1 MQRRNFLKC
10 LSGGGLGLAGLAMAG
25 RLQTKTPPAS
35 RKNTVT
41 PRGSAENLIMVFLQ
55 GGPSHVDT
63 FDLKTGS
70 WTPSDFGAG
79 TFGNLFL
86 PAGLF
91 PNLSQQTDK
100 FSLLRCL
107 SHNEAVHARA
117 SYLTE
122 TAHTFNPVFSKEQ
135 PHIGS
140 LIGYELA
147 GSRRESDILPPFVA
161 VNSLVQGPGML
172 PSTYAAF
179 GYSAEIGVPG
189 LEHPDGEALFRQR
202 YESLMR
208 TDGAN
213 RTAAA
218 SGHAINDYHNFYQLG
233 EGMMYQA
240 DVEDAFTM
248 SEAELARYGENNLG
262 IGCGVAVK
270 LLAKDRGTRVVNIT
284 SNGWDS
290 HYDIYTGGQG
300 QASIY
305 DLCNPLD
312 QALAAMFEDLAATP
326 GKRGGSLLDETM
338 VVVTGE
344 FGRTPGAL
352 TRNAGRDH
360 YPYAYAALV
369 AGGGIVPNQ
378 AFGATDSEGWYVTDR
393 FWSQNRDI
401 SIHDLIATIY
411 SSMGIDWT
419 KEITDTPSGRAFEYL
434 PKVDGDAAY
443 YKDIVEMF
451 G

>member
-1 MQRRNFLKC
+1 MERRNFLKW
-10 LSGGGLGLAGLAMAG
+10 LGGGSLSLAGLAMAG
-25 RLQTKTPPAS
+25 RLQSGRAITRSKAD
-35 RKNTVT
+35 VT
-41 PRGSAENLIMVFLQ
+41 PRGSAENLIMVTLQ

-63 FDLKTGS
+63 FDLKTGA
-70 WTPSDFGAG
+70 WTPSDFEAG
-79 TFGNLFL
+79 TFGNLYL
-86 PAGLF
+86 AGALF
-91 PNLSQQTDK
+91 PNLSAHTDK

-107 SHNEAVHARA
+107 SHNEAVHQRA

-122 TAHTFNPVFSKEQ
+122 TAHTFNPVFAKEV

-140 LIGYELA
+140 LISYELA
-147 GSRRESDILPPFVA
+147 ASRKDTDLLPPFVA
-161 VNSLVQGPGML
+161 VNGQVQGPGML
-172 PSTYAAF
+172 PSTYSAF
-179 GYSAEIGVPG
+179 GFSAEIGVPG
-189 LEHPDGEALFRQR
+189 LLHPDGEDLFRKR

-208 TDGAN
+208 FDAQNRASAAN
-213 RTAAA
+213 GYT
-218 SGHAINDYHNFYQLG
+218 INDYHNFYDLG
-233 EGMMYQA
+233 QRMMYQPE
-240 DVEDAFTM
+240 VEAAFEM
-248 SEAELARYGENNLG
+248 SEAELTRYGNNNLG
-262 IGCGVAVK
+262 IGCGVA
-270 LLAKDRGTRVVNIT
+270 AKMLGLNAGARVVQIT

-305 DLCNPLD
+305 NLCQPLD
-312 QALAAMFEDLAATP
+312 QALAAMFEDLAAAP

-344 FGRTPGAL
+344 FGRTPGNL
-352 TRNAGRDH
+352 TRNGGRDH

-378 AFGATDSEGWYVTDR
+378 NFGATDDEGWYVTDR

-411 SSMGIDWT
+411 SSLGIDWT
-419 KEITDTPSGRAFEYL
+419 KEIVDTPSGRAYEYL
-434 PKVDGDAAY
+434 PKVDGDPAY